1 LAYTLAEVNRLTTD
15 RFIQGVAEDRVQE
28 NPLMAR
34 LPFENVTG
42 TQVTWNRESTT
53 GSLSSWKTATFS
65 QIGGA
70 LSESTPSTTQVSA
83 TLAQLTDSAKVAR
96 FAVEVKG
103 DINPVEQF
111 THDMKVKALFETF
124 QDALFY
130 GDNNANS
137 NEFDGLHRWVDN
149 TLDTDLDISEGGAA
163 LNITNLLQMM
173 DAVRTPTI
181 LISNRRIHARM
192 SQAQYLAGAV
202 GTATAQNLNVKFG
215 ARLEAFGTTD
225 WLVTDYLTMT
235 ETNADPPVET
245 GSSNASVLALKLD
258 DYSVMGPESTLYAQG
273 PTIIQS
279 AMGPHIVGPIAV
291 PGEANVE
298 FQYYWYVALI
308 TPARRTVGRLRG
320 ITDAAV
326 SN

>member
-1 LAYTLAEVNRLTTD
+1 MAYTLAEVNRLTTD

-28 NPLMAR
+28 NPLMGR

-53 GSLSSWKTATFS
+53 GTLAPWKTATFS

-96 FAVEVKG
+96 FAIEVKG
-103 DINPVEQF
+103 DINPIEQF

-130 GDNNANS
+130 GDNNVNS
-137 NEFDGLHRWVDN
+137 NEFDGLHRQVDN
-149 TLDTDLDISEGGAA
+149 TLDTDLDISEGGA
-163 LNITNLLQMM
+163 LSITNLLQMM
-173 DAVRTPTI
+173 DAVRSPTV
-181 LISNRRIHARM
+181 LVSNRRLHARM
-192 SQAQYLAGAV
+192 SQAQYLAGTV
-202 GTATAQNLNVKFG
+202 GSATAQNLSVKFG
-215 ARLEAFGTTD
+215 ARLDAFGTTE
-225 WLVTDYLTMT
+225 WIVTDYLTMT
-235 ETNADPPVET
+235 ETTGDPVVET
-245 GSSNASVLALKLD
+245 GSTNATIFALKLD

-308 TPARRTVGRLRG
+308 VPSRRTVGRLQG